1 MRLFLKILFCF
12 LINLSIYAQESKRG
26 DMWTMGYFPAVRIN
40 FSNVIVADT
49 FKNSFE
55 QTPYPLFTNGLSNI
69 CDTNGRLV
77 LSSNA
82 FILYDSNGYGI
93 KNWEGINSPFGNK
106 LQDYYGNDGL
116 WHQMSMILPKKNNQ
130 YYVFTTGMSDGAYDG
145 WKVTQTEFRFDVLT
159 YHVVDMDAQGGLGEV
174 VAKNKILM
182 QDAYLSHNRMSAVRH
197 ANGRDWWLVKPH
209 RNEQTFYLFLVQPDT
224 ILGPF
229 EQVVPFNMDSIPVQ
243 FGIYGIRGQLS
254 FSANGEWMG
263 STEAG
268 YGGVFVYR
276 FDRCNGTL
284 TPYHFFKQPLMDSTL
299 EDFSTAHCFSPN
311 NQLLYL
317 INGANIWQ
325 YDLDDT
331 TANSAFHISG
341 PDTVLSYFPMYSLSY
356 LAPNDK
362 IYIGAFHG
370 IRKTMPFIEF
380 PNIRGLGCGFR
391 GRGNG
396 AFSQPFTNLKAPP
409 NMPHYTLGAAIGS
422 ACDTI
427 RPAIAAVPQLN
438 PLVLPD
444 AITANSD
451 GLNDGWHILNE
462 AALLQAGITITEV
475 KIFNRWGQQ
484 VFSSNQNP
492 FNWLAI
498 GYASDTY
505 SYFIRYRLKDGK
517 MGLQKGRVVVL
528 R

>member
-1 MRLFLKILFCF
+1 MRLITYVVICVCMFFNAISQEHRRGENWVVGYSPTVLFKFASHSIGFDTLLKLGPS
-12 LINLSIYAQESKRG
+12 L
-26 DMWTMGYFPAVRIN
+26 
-40 FSNVIVADT
+40 
-49 FKNSFE
+49 
-55 QTPYPLFTNGLSNI
+55 TNGAS
-69 CDTNGRLV
+69 CV
-77 LSSNA
+77 S
-82 FILYDSNGYGI
+82 DSNGNLEFFCNGFHVYNKEGWPLR
-93 KNWEGINSPFGNK
+93 WENNQTDTLNVPLGVK
-106 LQDYYGNDGL
+106 LYDYYNGDGFFN
-116 WHQMSMILPKKNNQ
+116 QMSLILPKKNNQ
-130 YYVFTTGMSDGAYDG
+130 YYVFTTGMSDGAYDD

-159 YHVVDMDAQGGLGEV
+159 YHVVDIDAQGGQGEV

-209 RNEQTFYLFLVQPDT
+209 RNEQKFYLFLVQPDT
-224 ILGPF
+224 IQGPF
-229 EQVVPFNMDSIPVQ
+229 EQVVPFNMDSIPIQ
-243 FGIYGIRGQLS
+243 FEVYGVRGQLS
-254 FSANGEWMG
+254 FSPNGEWMG

-268 YGGVFVYR
+268 YGGVFVYH
-276 FDRCNGTL
+276 FDRCSGEL
-284 TPYHFFKQPLMDSTL
+284 LPYHFFKQPWMDSTL

-325 YDLDDT
+325 YDLADT
-331 TANSAFHISG
+331 TANSAIHISG
-341 PDTVLSYFPMYSLSY
+341 PDTVLSHFPMYSMSY
-356 LAPNDK
+356 LAPNGYL
-362 IYIGAFHG
+362 YIGARHAIG
-370 IRKTMPFIEF
+370 KSMPFLEF

-427 RPAIAAVPQLN
+427 RPAIATVPQLN

-451 GLNDGWHILNE
+451 GLNDSWHILNLS
-462 AALLQAGITITEV
+462 ALEQAGIEV
-475 KIFNRWGQQ
+475 SEVMVYNRWGQA
-484 VFSSNQNP
+484 VFKSKQNN
-492 FNWLAI
+492 FNWQAS

-505 SYFIRYRLKDGK
+505 MYLIRYRRANGQT
-517 MGLQKGRVVVL
+517 GVQKGTVTVL